1 MINVLKNYIDYFIK
15 VFTFTMILI
24 SFGNFFSLFNKNIF
38 SLVNNNCTNYYF
50 KFSYLIDFK
59 NSFEDL
65 IKKDIYI
72 FPELKNIICLGK
84 LSKYSDLDI
93 IVFTNPKLVL
103 YLTLFNFIIL
113 IISKFVIKPN
123 KYEPSNYFFLI
134 NFLIYIN
141 FFISFSIFEKT
152 ILLVTTTFV
161 YVYERESHEV

>member
-1 MINVLKNYIDYFIK
+1 MNVFENFIYYFIK
-15 VFTFTMILI
+15 LFTYAMILI
-24 SFGNFFSLFNKNIF
+24 SFGNFFSLLNQNIL

-50 KFSYLIDFK
+50 KFSYLISFK

-65 IKKDIYI
+65 IKKDMYI

-84 LSKYSDLDI
+84 LSKYSDLDL
-93 IVFTNPKLVL
+93 IVFTNPKLVF

-123 KYEPSNYFFLI
+123 KYEPNNYFFLI

-161 YVYERESHEV
+161 YVYVRESFET